1 MSTLRPHRFR
11 SISLSLTWEMP
22 QGRHKPARPGLQFG
36 PMTRLR
42 RIADRDRIFFVTT
55 NLRPGV
61 AALSLPERHLLL
73 KQLAR
78 KHDAGE
84 FLLFAYVVMPTHAHL
99 LLAPQRVGLISI
111 MREFKSRTG
120 QQLTTGRGVRGAIW
134 QPRYFDFVLRKVGDF
149 WDKLEYIHQ
158 NPVEA
163 QLIEAC
169 DSWPWSSAAHYDRKN
184 SIPVPVDEI
193 DLPGDRRAWLRT
205 L

>member
-1 MSTLRPHRFR
+1 V
-11 SISLSLTWEMP
+11 
-22 QGRHKPARPGLQFG
+22 
-36 PMTRLR
+36 TRLR

-55 NLRPGV
+55 NLQPGV
-61 AALSLPERHLLL
+61 AALNLPERHLLL

-78 KHDAGE
+78 QHDAGE
-84 FLLFAYVVMPTHAHL
+84 FFLFAYVVMPTHVHL
-99 LLAPQRVGLISI
+99 LFAPRRVGLISI

-120 QQLTTGRGVRGAIW
+120 QQLTTARGIKGPIW

-163 QLIEAC
+163 QLVEAR
-169 DSWPWSSAAHYDRKN
+169 DSWPWSSASHYDWKN
-184 SIPVPVDEI
+184 PIPVPVDEI
-193 DLPGDRRAWLRT
+193 DLPGDRRAWLRS

>member
-1 MSTLRPHRFR
+1 MNPLRPHRFCGGLGE
-11 SISLSLTWEMP
+11 IP

-55 NLRPGV
+55 NLQAGV
-61 AALSLPERHLLL
+61 AALSSPERHLLL

-78 KHDAGE
+78 QHDAGE
-84 FLLFAYVVMPTHAHL
+84 FLLFAYVVMPTHVHL
-99 LLAPQRVGLISI
+99 LFAPRRVGLISI
-111 MREFKSRTG
+111 MREFKSRTA
-120 QQLTTGRGVRGAIW
+120 QQLTATCGVKGPIW
-134 QPRYFDFVLRKVGDF
+134 QPRYFDFVLRRVGDF

-163 QLIEAC
+163 QLVEAR
-169 DSWPWSSAAHYDRKN
+169 DSWPCSSAAHYDRKD
-184 SIPVPVDEI
+184 SIPVRVDEI
-193 DLPGDRRAWLRT
+193 DLPGDRRSWLRT

>member
-1 MSTLRPHRFR
+1 MSMPRRHRFPE
-11 SISLSLTWEMP
+11 IP

-36 PMTRLR
+36 CVTRLR
-42 RIADRDRIFFVTT
+42 RIADHDRIFFVTT
-55 NLRPGV
+55 NLQPNT
-61 AALSLPERHLLL
+61 AAFTPPERHLLL

-78 KHDAGE
+78 QHDAAE
-84 FLLFAYVVMPTHAHL
+84 FQLFAYVVMPTHVHFL
-99 LLAPQRVGLISI
+99 FAPQRAGLISI

-120 QQLTTGRGVRGAIW
+120 QQLTTARGVKGALW

-163 QLIEAC
+163 QLVEAP
-169 DSWPWSSAAHYDRKN
+169 DSWPWSSAAHYDRKD